1 MSSAGAVLALFP
13 VGAALAADR
22 QDYGTEG
29 VTVSV
34 LITPLQACVGACAG
48 GGGAGGGAG
57 SGGLPQTGGTFPLAL
72 FWIAAALLA
81 VGLIFVLWQR
91 TRPVGL
97 EALVAGRRTPF
108 GRISGRPAMT
118 TDAESA
124 RADRSVA
131 PDSASAPDGE
141 RGDPQCRRM

>member
-1 MSSAGAVLALFP
+1 MTSAGAVLALFP

-29 VTVSV
+29 VQVSV

-91 TRPVGL
+91 MRPAGL
-97 EALVAGRRTPF
+97 EGLVAGSRTPF
-108 GRISGRPAMT
+108 TRLNARPAMSA
-118 TDAESA
+118 DAESA
-124 RADRSVA
+124 RADRSA
-131 PDSASAPDGE
+131 ALDSASGPDGE